1 MNILQD
7 VTEYLEVE
15 LHWTSATFV
24 EVLVLRASGVIIF
37 PSAAKHLILV
47 ESVMGMILVAMLAK
61 TLVPTALGDFWMPVE
76 FAAGI
81 TNHAQGVMAF

>member
-1 MNILQD
+1 M
-7 VTEYLEVE
+7 E

-24 EVLVLRASGVIIF
+24 EVLALRASGVIIF

-47 ESVMGMILVAMLAK
+47 EFVMGTILVAMLVK
-61 TLVPTALGDFWMPVE
+61 TLVPTALGDFWMPAE

-81 TNHAQGVMAF
+81 TNHVQGVTAF